1 MDLINLLLPVLFW
14 FFSGAAAKDDER
26 LPNRCEGGTKLTGV
40 FYIKEFLKFLKVLKM
55 VFFFFFLSR
64 PVPVCKFLTVE
75 LQDALEKT
83 GRSKEVLEV
92 GEVLDTGKRRRKIK
106 YNTS

>member
-1 MDLINLLLPVLFW
+1 M
-14 FFSGAAAKDDER
+14 FSD
-26 LPNRCEGGTKLTGV
+26 P
-40 FYIKEFLKFLKVLKM
+40 
-55 VFFFFFLSR
+55 
-64 PVPVCKFLTVE
+64 PVCKLLTVE

-106 YNTS
+106 YNTSCVQMSVY